1 MPAPA
6 KRVDGKTR
14 VKEAI
19 AELQVRGEIG
29 DPVEPVTK
37 SSNGISIR
45 TRKNNNK
52 IRKQEKR
59 ESMVSWKKRKR
70 QAEAIERA
78 ENLKDMFKEKVD
90 KSLQRF
96 KRTNDRKKGWE
107 ETNKK
112 IYKMKTEN
120 TNIFSLL
127 DVDNADDNK
136 DDDEWSDEGMVTS
149 DWFYFLLT
157 VLFFNFFFM

>member
-1 MPAPA
+1 VSAPTN
-6 KRVDGKTR
+6 RVDGKTR

-29 DPVEPVTK
+29 DAVESATK
-37 SSNGISIR
+37 SSNGITIR
-45 TRKNNNK
+45 SKKSNK

-78 ENLKDMFKEKVD
+78 ENLKDMFKEKVG
-90 KSLQRF
+90 KSLERF

-107 ETNKK
+107 ETNRK
-112 IYKMKTEN
+112 INKMKNEN
-120 TNIFSLL
+120 KNLFSVL
-127 DVDNADDNK
+127 DVENAGDNK
-136 DDDEWSDEGMVTS
+136 DDAEWSDEGMAMS
-149 DWFYFLLT
+149 D
-157 VLFFNFFFM
+157 